1 MDCDRYESPIV
12 RCVFQYFPEESDRVA
27 ATVEMSLRKTDAVP
41 ARASLL
47 VPVPVSVRVSPVL
60 AYVTA
65 PTATAAAVN
74 RPTRTRRRADINRCG
89 ALTTAPCLRPAA
101 GPASCAATAA

>member
-12 RCVFQYFPEESDRVA
+12 RCVFQYFPEEADRVA
-27 ATVEMSLRKTDAVP
+27 ATVEMSLRKTDAVS
-41 ARASLL
+41 ARASLR
-47 VPVPVSVRVSPVL
+47 VPVSADVSSEF

-74 RPTRTRRRADINRCG
+74 RPTRTRRRADINRRG
-89 ALTTAPCLRPAA
+89 AVTTAPCLRSAA
-101 GPASCAATAA
+101 